1 MKEIAPGVT
10 VLDSPTTNATLG
22 AKDAIKEYFDFKN
35 TEFGDWAKDPKIA
48 SEAALKLTRANLTEN
63 NVLRTAETAPTTP
76 GQQRIQSAQDVVDSF
91 RDRYVPAPKVDQAA
105 LDAAMAQMQTAAPV
119 QKQVN
124 FGNMDPNQR
133 NFILGAS
140 LGNLFNGNGFGGAVD
155 MANAGLTQQQ
165 QLANEQYARDIAAVN
180 DTRQMGGL
188 AYKAVM
194 DKYKTDTDFIN
205 DQNAIIQRQEGK
217 AIDSRDRITKE
228 VERNELRKL
237 EIDERARV
245 ANQRYELGMA
255 SNKTRAMGT
264 LFDAYNEADGAIAPL
279 IAMQIN
285 AEFGMNLPTDG
296 SFLTVKQKQEI
307 AKLKQLEGTVKLI
320 AAKTRLT
327 GAQTDMLRERI
338 RNYPEE
344 MRLKAAALASIVQFR
359 NESMGLDRERYNND
373 VRTSRDELRAAG
385 QKERVDRFKTDYED
399 AEKVVSDLR
408 DQIEAAEKRPNKTKT
423 QKEDIAKMRE
433 DLAVAETRV
442 TNARK
447 VYYKESKELDDLI
460 NAIAPLDEGSGDED
474 WMTGNIGDGSGTPVA
489 GDNPANKP
497 GTKSATKEQP
507 KTVTFKLSTG
517 ESYTMPWTLERMP
530 TQKEMADFVAKEKAK
545 KKAKPAS
552 PDDKP
557 FKDGKVKPVSP
568 AGLPKNPIPPKK
580 TKS

>member
-1 MKEIAPGVT
+1 
-10 VLDSPTTNATLG
+10 
-22 AKDAIKEYFDFKN
+22 
-35 TEFGDWAKDPKIA
+35 
-48 SEAALKLTRANLTEN
+48 
-63 NVLRTAETAPTTP
+63 
-76 GQQRIQSAQDVVDSF
+76 
-91 RDRYVPAPKVDQAA
+91 
-105 LDAAMAQMQTAAPV
+105 
-119 QKQVN
+119 
-124 FGNMDPNQR
+124 
-133 NFILGAS
+133 
-140 LGNLFNGNGFGGAVD
+140 
-155 MANAGLTQQQ
+155 
-165 QLANEQYARDIAAVN
+165 
-180 DTRQMGGL
+180 
-188 AYKAVM
+188 
-194 DKYKTDTDFIN
+194 
-205 DQNAIIQRQEGK
+205 
-217 AIDSRDRITKE
+217 
-228 VERNELRKL
+228 
-237 EIDERARV
+237 
-245 ANQRYELGMA
+245 
-255 SNKTRAMGT
+255 
-264 LFDAYNEADGAIAPL
+264 
-279 IAMQIN
+279 MQIN